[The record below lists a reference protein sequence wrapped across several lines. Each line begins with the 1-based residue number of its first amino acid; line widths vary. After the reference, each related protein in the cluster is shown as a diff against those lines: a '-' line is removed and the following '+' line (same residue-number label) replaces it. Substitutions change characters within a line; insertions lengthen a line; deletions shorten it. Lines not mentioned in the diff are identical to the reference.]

1 MKGTKKKKNKS
12 ELFTSQKYFPILIH
26 FYANLWKTSPT
37 NKILYGKCWG
47 ETFFTVIAVR
57 TMAGSYFQLIIMHNF
72 GKFQPGMLVLI
83 IWQRHRAI
91 CFSLGL
97 RFHCLHTTSNICIFW
112 VNIVPTSG
120 LTNHL
125 WKFRHRIKYCTI
137 KKQKR
142 ASPEVEPS
150 SSARASMSLTTAPL
164 CHSSQCLVKWLCFF

>member
-37 NKILYGKCWG
+37 TKILYGKCWG

-83 IWQRHRAI
+83 IWQRHKAI

-97 RFHCLHTTSNICIFW
+97 GFHCLHTISNTCIFW

-120 LTNHL
+120 STNHL
-125 WKFRHRIKYCTI
+125 KI
-137 KKQKR
+137 
-142 ASPEVEPS
+142 PS
-150 SSARASMSLTTAPL
+150 QNKILYNKETENSFAGSNSLTTAPL